1 MTNTIPAHYSDQ
13 FIIERYNKALNFIR
27 TLPSNNSGFQPTNN
41 QKLELYSLYKQVSQG
56 NISTSRP
63 GIFDVVGRAKWDAWK
78 KLEGISIMEAR
89 HIYVEAL
96 LRMATQAY
104 QKNIGKKEALQIIQ
118 AFATMRPL
126 SEEEE
131 EEEDD
136 DDTDDTSKQDE
147 KNTVSEESEYLRDIV
162 EESKKVIPLSSQDSF
177 PSRRPSPVFSKT
189 TNNRPSSVSSIQTM
203 VTAPSTPR
211 QSPMITR
218 PTSVNTRSRLGQNK
232 NSAGGYEKR
241 SHHMMGNDLDV
252 SPNNLSFNVEFDDT
266 VNPWQYISEKT
277 NHPKINASII
287 SHADQNKQPN
297 INSSNQTSRRVYY
310 DQTNAINATTSS
322 VTAISQLNSMHLYD
336 TTNSQDGND
345 MTNRDAYTPTSTIS
359 GYNNQNQSR
368 YVNDNTF
375 FNRPPSA
382 VTLGPATKKALD
394 SLKNEVIALN
404 DRISEL
410 RRELVERDKQH
421 VIKNKPDVGDK
432 SNDKKGRWHWI
443 IKIVAKYTGVNLMT
457 AAILFFILF

>member
-27 TLPSNNSGFQPTNN
+27 SLPSNNSGFQPTNS

-56 NISTSRP
+56 DVNTSRP

-104 QKNIGKKEALQIIQ
+104 KKNIGKKEAQQIIQ
-118 AFATMRPL
+118 TFAAMRPF

-131 EEEDD
+131 DDGD
-136 DDTDDTSKQDE
+136 DDTDDTSNQDE
-147 KNTVSEESEYLRDIV
+147 KTTVSEESEYLRDIV

-189 TNNRPSSVSSIQTM
+189 TNNRPSSVSSVQTM
-203 VTAPSTPR
+203 FTAPSTPPR

-218 PTSVNTRSRLGQNK
+218 PTSVNARSRLGQNK
-232 NSAGGYEKR
+232 NSSGGYEKR
-241 SHHMMGNDLDV
+241 SHHMMRNDLDV
-252 SPNNLSFNVEFDDT
+252 SPNNVSFNVEFDDT

-277 NHPKINASII
+277 SLPKINTSIT
-287 SHADQNKQPN
+287 SRRADQNKQPN
-297 INSSNQTSRRVYY
+297 INSLNQTNNRRVYY
-310 DQTNAINATTSS
+310 DQTNAINANASS
-322 VTAISQLNSMHLYD
+322 VTAIYQHNSMHLYD
-336 TTNSQDGND
+336 TTTNSQDVND
-345 MTNRDAYTPTSTIS
+345 MTNRDTCTPTSTIL
-359 GYNNQNQSR
+359 GHNNQNQSR
-368 YVNDNTF
+368 YINDTTF
-375 FNRPPSA
+375 FNLPPPSA

-394 SLKNEVIALN
+394 ALQNEVIALN
-404 DRISEL
+404 DRINDL

-421 VIKNKPDVGDK
+421 VIKKKPVVGNK
-432 SNDKKGRWHWI
+432 SNDKKVGGWHWI
-443 IKIVAKYTGVNLMT
+443 IKVQ
-457 AAILFFILF
+457 